1 MKRLAL
7 ISAVTVLA
15 TGTGGATAAASPSRV
30 GHTVQRIVVEGSNP
44 LPDPRRVDVHLWYP
58 ADHKGFSG
66 YDMAS
71 YTSALKGRP
80 LPPPSTPLSWS
91 VDAEVAREG
100 APIDPR
106 VRDIAAVLDQLPSWL
121 GDRADV
127 SRAGVMGHS
136 RGTVSALA
144 AAGGALKSNV
154 EAVMG
159 MAIGTQTVT
168 DVANLAG
175 VEAPTLLVAGALDAT
190 SPQSVSEYA
199 FDRIQSRLKAFA
211 SITHAV
217 HRSFD
222 STYCD
227 QVQAAGTIAEADTNA
242 ILDLHTA
249 RGILIHASS
258 GVATQYCSAATF
270 TGIEDFV
277 ATQTGLPFPANVP
290 TTGLETD
297 EVKRGMA
304 KLAAAFFG
312 SALTRTGDPYF
323 RRYLAPKRLPMIGC
337 AEVVVDGE
345 EILPPGCDL

>member
-1 MKRLAL
+1 
-7 ISAVTVLA
+7 
-15 TGTGGATAAASPSRV
+15 
-30 GHTVQRIVVEGSNP
+30 VVVFSHGSVN
-44 LPDPRRVDVHLWYP
+44 D
-58 ADHKGFSG
+58 
-66 YDMAS
+66 
-71 YTSALKGRP
+71 
-80 LPPPSTPLSWS
+80 
-91 VDAEVAREG
+91 
-100 APIDPR
+100 PIDYAHTLELIAGAGFVVAAPSHVNNTQDDVRIDFVNARTGAGFPCNDGLPGPCSRPNVPVSIADR

-211 SITHAV
+211 SITRAV

-227 QVQAAGTIAEADTNA
+227 QVQAAGTS
-242 ILDLHTA
+242 
-249 RGILIHASS
+249 R
-258 GVATQYCSAATF
+258 
-270 TGIEDFV
+270 
-277 ATQTGLPFPANVP
+277 
-290 TTGLETD
+290 
-297 EVKRGMA
+297 RR
-304 KLAAAFFG
+304 
-312 SALTRTGDPYF
+312 TRTRSSTSTPRG
-323 RRYLAPKRLPMIGC
+323 AS
-337 AEVVVDGE
+337 
-345 EILPPGCDL
+345 